1 MTNIKIVVN
10 FLTTF
15 AVLIALINL
24 YLKVNKIW
32 KRKHEKEVADSLSIV
47 ALTSEGILYLLWS
60 TSFILSRDWN
70 ALADNAIGLVECAF
84 YIIIGSGL
92 FVIQKRASKKS
103 FWQMVKDSLRLERK
117 EAMYL
122 LKTLSGK
129 GQAIQIIKLLKALAW
144 IDDDFNSKEIV
155 LVRNFAKNWNIKLDE
170 HDFINNINNINKS
183 FNERFEIIKNDLKDY
198 LAESP
203 PKVQVKQLKDLFHK
217 LITADGKIDKTE
229 DLIIGELDGLI
240 LEYLGESVPLYNVII
255 IPQEEKHRIYIE
267 KIIKE
272 IDPNVDL
279 KSIEIQIDGGFGFL
293 VKKCYSRSY
302 AELLAN
308 DERNIHKL
316 MTIIKE
322 EYS

>member
-70 ALADNAIGLVECAF
+70 ALADNAIGLVECGF
-84 YIIIGSGL
+84 YVIIGSGL